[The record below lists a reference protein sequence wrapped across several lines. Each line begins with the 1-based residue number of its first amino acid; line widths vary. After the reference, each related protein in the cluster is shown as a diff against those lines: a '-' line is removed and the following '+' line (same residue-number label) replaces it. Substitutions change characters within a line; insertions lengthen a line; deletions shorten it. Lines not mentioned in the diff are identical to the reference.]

1 MTMSDEWIKPDWP
14 APANIHAITT
24 TRIGGVSLSPYDTL
38 NLADHV
44 GDNQASV
51 KENRRRLVHEL
62 GLPGEPR
69 WLKQVHGTHV
79 PAADEINPDCCEAD
93 AAFTSKQNTVCAV
106 LTADCLPI
114 LLCNKEGTQV
124 AVIHAGWRGLLD
136 GVIEST
142 IRNMGCPGNE
152 LMAWLGPA
160 IGPDVFEV
168 GPEVR
173 DAFIARRVEAV
184 KAFTPALNDRWM
196 ANIYTLASQRLAGE
210 GLAEIYGGN
219 LCTYSDPL
227 RFYSYRRDGLTGRM
241 ATLIWISPDVI

>member
-1 MTMSDEWIKPDWP
+1 MTMSNEWIKPDWP
-14 APANIHAITT
+14 APATIHAVTT
-24 TRIGGVSLSPYDTL
+24 TRIGGMSLPPYDTL

-51 KENRRRLVHEL
+51 KENRRRLVREL

-93 AAFTSKQNTVCAV
+93 AAFTSQQNIVCAV

-114 LLCNKEGTQV
+114 LLCNQEGTQV
-124 AVIHAGWRGLLD
+124 AAIHAGWRGLLA

-142 IRNMGCPGNE
+142 IKKMGGNGDE

-160 IGPDVFEV
+160 IGPDAFEV
-168 GPEVR
+168 GQEVR
-173 DAFIARRVEAV
+173 DAFIGRRHEAAQ
-184 KAFTPALNDRWM
+184 AFTPAENDHWM

-210 GLAEIYGGN
+210 GVSEIYGGN

-241 ATLIWISPDVI
+241 ATLIWISPVVI